1 MSPKR
6 FSAHSSRASDAGFSL
21 SEVLVGLTIA
31 SVVIL
36 GVGASFVFMTRA
48 STDHQAR
55 IQAQQS
61 LRDAVADISRELRI
75 AGACMPLSSQP
86 PIAPNFQPVG
96 GASGTNDSLTVTAN
110 PRCAQAVVTS
120 NCNNC
125 TSISVDNT
133 TNFVNGMWGFIVYN
147 GVGQYFNIQTVTG
160 GAPGS
165 LTVNL
170 STPINTGLY
179 PAASSSVY
187 GADQRTF
194 AVSSACT
201 GCGGIPTLTL
211 QMLGG
216 TTVPLVAGI
225 DTLKVQYILNRKYST
240 APTECTAQTGGTTS
254 LCVVNLPTQSPS
266 VTGDWQLV
274 RALTLTLDARSATVV
289 RASGSADGFYHLGG
303 SFEISPR
310 NFLFPQAPGRL

>member
-6 FSAHSSRASDAGFSL
+6 SSARCSKSRDTGFTL

-36 GVGASFVFMTRA
+36 GVGSSFVFITRS

-86 PIAPNFQPVG
+86 PIASNFQPIG
-96 GASGTNDSLTVTAN
+96 GTNGTNDSITITAN
-110 PRCAQAVVTS
+110 PRCAEAVVNA

-125 TSISVDNT
+125 ATISVDNT

-147 GVGQYFNIQTVTG
+147 GTGQYFNISTVTSG
-160 GAPGS
+160 SPGS
-165 LTVNL
+165 LTVNPV
-170 STPINTGLY
+170 TPINTGLY
-179 PAASSSVY
+179 PASSSSVY

-194 AVSSACT
+194 AVSSTCT
-201 GCGGIPTLTL
+201 GCGGVPTLTL
-211 QMLGG
+211 QTLG
-216 TTVPLVAGI
+216 TAALPLVPGI
-225 DTLKVQYILNRKYST
+225 DTLKVQYILNRKFST
-240 APTECTAQTGGTTS
+240 APTECIAQTGGTTS
-254 LCVVNLPTQSPS
+254 LCVVNLPTQAPS
-266 VTGDWQLV
+266 VAGDWQLV
-274 RALTLTLDARSATVV
+274 RALTLTLDARSAAAV
-289 RASGSADGFYHLGG
+289 RASGSADGFFHLGG
-303 SFEISPR
+303 AFEISPR